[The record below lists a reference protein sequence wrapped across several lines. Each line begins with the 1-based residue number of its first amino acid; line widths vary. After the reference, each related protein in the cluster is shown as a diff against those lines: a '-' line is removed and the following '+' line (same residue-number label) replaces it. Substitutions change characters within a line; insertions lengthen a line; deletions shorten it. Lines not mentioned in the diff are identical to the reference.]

1 MSARPLVVL
10 LTRPDAVEP
19 AARRLREDGWKVH
32 TGWSLPAEP
41 WDQRGSRTMCSG
53 VIDDL
58 DTARAAVGC
67 LRRADG
73 IVTALDLVGAD
84 APRVLA
90 DLHRLGDVKPEI
102 EAEAPALAISAE
114 QRELLELVAD
124 GASVPEA
131 AAQLYL
137 SARTAERR
145 LAMTRKALG
154 VRSTAEAIA
163 LLLAAKRAG
172 R

>member
-1 MSARPLVVL
+1 MSVRPLVVL

-19 AARRLREDGWKVH
+19 AARRLREDGWSVH
-32 TGWSLPAEP
+32 TGWSLPIEP
-41 WDQRGSRTMCSG
+41 WDHRGSRTLGSG
-53 VIDDL
+53 VIADL
-58 DTARAAVGC
+58 SSARAAVGC

-73 IVTALDLVGAD
+73 IVTSLDLVGVD
-84 APRVLA
+84 TRRVLA
-90 DLHRLGDVKPEI
+90 DLHRLADVRP
-102 EAEAPALAISAE
+102 EAEADVPTLAISAE
-114 QRELLELVAD
+114 QRDLLELVAA
-124 GASVPEA
+124 GASVSEA